1 MPKKQARGFGA
12 KFRSLD
18 SFVIRH
24 SDFVIQSLKSSSV
37 FEEKLE
43 AGQATCDTKS
53 RR

>member
-1 MPKKQARGFGA
+1 MTKLECRRNSQRGFGG

-18 SFVIRH
+18 SFVI
-24 SDFVIQSLKSSSV
+24 QSLTRSSA

-43 AGQATCDTKS
+43 GVQATCDTKS